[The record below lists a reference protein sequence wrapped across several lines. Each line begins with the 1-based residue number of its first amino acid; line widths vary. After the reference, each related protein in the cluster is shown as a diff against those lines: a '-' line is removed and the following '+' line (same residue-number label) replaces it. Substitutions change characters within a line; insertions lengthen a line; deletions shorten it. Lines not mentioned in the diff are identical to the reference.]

1 MAGARSMKIIFY
13 ILAFL
18 MFILGGCC
26 KNGKSTAHP
35 PDTSDLPPA
44 SSTVSPSTASST
56 LSGIKPT
63 PKAAPQHDSKLIA
76 KSEKRA
82 AKKPDG
88 KTAPKDADVTGEITL
103 SWNPV
108 DGASWYNLYYGT
120 KPGVSKASPN
130 KITRITTTSHTVTG
144 LSMGTTYY
152 FVVTAGNAKTQ
163 SSESGEIS
171 GKPQKK

>member
-1 MAGARSMKIIFY
+1 MKIIFY
-13 ILAFL
+13 ILVYL
-18 MFILGGCC
+18 MLISGGCC
-26 KNGKSTAHP
+26 INGNSTTHP
-35 PDTSDLPPA
+35 PDTSGLPPA
-44 SSTVSPSTASST
+44 FSTVSPPTASST
-56 LSGIKPT
+56 ALSAAKPT
-63 PKAAPQHDSKLIA
+63 PKTGPQPDSKPTA
-76 KSEKRA
+76 KSEKRTD
-82 AKKPDG
+82 KKPDG
-88 KTAPKDADVTGEITL
+88 KTAPKDADVTGELTL

-108 DGASWYNLYYGT
+108 KGASWYNLYYGT

-171 GKPQKK
+171 GKPKK